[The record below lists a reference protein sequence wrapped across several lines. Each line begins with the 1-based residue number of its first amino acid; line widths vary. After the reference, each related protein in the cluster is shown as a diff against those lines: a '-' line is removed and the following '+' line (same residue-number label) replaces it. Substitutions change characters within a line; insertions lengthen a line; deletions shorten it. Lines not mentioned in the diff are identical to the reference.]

1 MSIKIGDK
9 IRYVV
14 ISEDGEVVDVCKL
27 SPGCVLVRFGESFE
41 YLIEKDRLALVAG
54 ELPRTVSHR

>member
-1 MSIKIGDK
+1 MGKF
-9 IRYVV
+9 
-14 ISEDGEVVDVCKL
+14 VDVCKL

-54 ELPRTVSHR
+54 ELPRTTVIHR